1 VTSCPGPDRPP
12 LPGADDPAIT
22 TYGRLLEVARR
33 LETVFARTI
42 TEHAGMPGPRF
53 ELLLRLARTPG
64 EQLTMSELADQ
75 LGVTSGGATRLV
87 DKVAADG
94 LVARSACSEDRRVH
108 HVRLTE
114 AGRGVLGEVLAWHRA
129 DLARELTDR
138 LTAAQQRQLDAL
150 LDLLRDDAPAA
161 APPSPTGGPRDA
173 GHARGRAD
181 ARDAAAASTR

>member
-1 VTSCPGPDRPP
+1 VTDCSGSDRPP
-12 LPGADDPAIT
+12 IAGVEDPAIT

-42 TEHAGMPGPRF
+42 TECAGMPGPRF

-94 LVARSACSEDRRVH
+94 LVARRACTEDRRVH
-108 HVRLTE
+108 HVALTE
-114 AGRGVLGEVLAWHRA
+114 AGRARLAEVLDAHRA
-129 DLARELTDR
+129 DLRRELTDR
-138 LTAAQQRQLDAL
+138 LTGDQQAQLDDL
-150 LDLLRDDAPAA
+150 LDHLRGPLERGDHVQRVADD
-161 APPSPTGGPRDA
+161 R
-173 GHARGRAD
+173 
-181 ARDAAAASTR
+181 

>member
-1 VTSCPGPDRPP
+1 VTRCAGPDRTP

-33 LETVFARTI
+33 LEAVFARTI

-129 DLARELTDR
+129 DLARELTGR
-138 LTAAQQRQLDAL
+138 LTAAEQTQLDGL
-150 LDLLRDDAPAA
+150 LDLLRDEVPADTTSDPAGGTSDPAA
-161 APPSPTGGPRDA
+161 AP
-173 GHARGRAD
+173 
-181 ARDAAAASTR
+181 TR

>member
-12 LPGADDPAIT
+12 VAGVEDPAIT

-42 TEHAGMPGPRF
+42 TECAGMPGPRF

-64 EQLTMSELADQ
+64 EQLTMSELAAQ

-94 LVARSACSEDRRVH
+94 LVQRRPCGEDRRVH
-108 HVRLTE
+108 HVLLTD
-114 AGRGVLGEVLAWHRA
+114 AGRDRLAAVLDAHRA
-129 DLARELTDR
+129 DLDRELTSRLSEEQRTQLDELLDR
-138 LTAAQQRQLDAL
+138 L
-150 LDLLRDDAPAA
+150 RD
-161 APPSPTGGPRDA
+161 PT
-173 GHARGRAD
+173 
-181 ARDAAAASTR
+181 